1 MLFGI
6 DFHHN
11 FSPGDK
17 SRALA
22 PYGVRRESER
32 LIARSLPAAV
42 ELHQMSTASTLAD
55 HPAHELG
62 CGPHCGWTPTARCH
76 TRDKS
81 AAEPG
86 ISLSVS
92 ICKGVTST
100 VSIECIG
107 TQL

>member
-1 MLFGI
+1 MLFGS

-42 ELHQMSTASTLAD
+42 ELREMSAASTLAD
-55 HPAHELG
+55 YPAHELG
-62 CGPHCGWTPTARCH
+62 CGPHCGWVRWTTFTLVCARTTARRSGGSSMIKL
-76 TRDKS
+76 TL
-81 AAEPG
+81 APPMG
-86 ISLSVS
+86 
-92 ICKGVTST
+92 
-100 VSIECIG
+100 
-107 TQL
+107 